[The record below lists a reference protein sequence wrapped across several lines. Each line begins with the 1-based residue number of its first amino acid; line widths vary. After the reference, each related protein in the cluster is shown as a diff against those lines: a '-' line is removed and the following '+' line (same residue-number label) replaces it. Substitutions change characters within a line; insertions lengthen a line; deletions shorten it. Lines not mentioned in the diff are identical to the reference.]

1 MSEPFVGQILAVAFD
16 FAPRNW
22 AKCDGQLQQIDQNS
36 ALFSL
41 LGTYFGGN
49 GSTNFALP
57 DLRGRAPLGMGQGG
71 GRTYPLG
78 LRGGSESVTL
88 VPDHLP
94 THNHLVQ
101 GSNAP
106 ASTDSPNGTT
116 LATGSNAYAAPAANA
131 TLNAAAVAPSGASVP
146 HENMQPSLAVN
157 WCIATIG
164 IYPSRD

>member
-1 MSEPFVGQILAVAFD
+1 MDPFIGELQPFAFGRI
-16 FAPRNW
+16 PSGW
-22 AKCDGQLQQIDQNS
+22 LPCDGRLLQIQSNP

-41 LGTYFGGN
+41 LGTTYGGD
-49 GSTNFALP
+49 GSTTFALP

-106 ASTDSPNGTT
+106 ASTDSPNGAT
-116 LATGSNAYAAPAANA
+116 LAAGSNAYAAPAANA